1 MADGTKEKQA
11 KAKKPKLRRP
21 GWIVQRGENTWL
33 ARIFVNRDESGK
45 RHYESRTVHGTKQD
59 AEDALADLYSDKRK
73 GKLGARSLTVSSL
86 LDLVV
91 QDYTIN
97 GQNVDWVKIV
107 IERLR
112 ENLDCEK
119 AVSKLKPLH
128 VEAYKARRVKKAA
141 NATVNHELAIL
152 RRSFTLGVKHG
163 LLAIA
168 PFRIE
173 SLKLDNVRRGFFE
186 HTEYT
191 RLRDCLPS
199 ELKPVLA
206 MGYYTGMRKGEIL
219 GLKWQQA
226 DLVRRIIRLEPGET
240 KNKEGRIIPLHV
252 EELYQMLTIQR
263 SIRDQLFP
271 DSPWV
276 FSRAGQPIL
285 HFRKSWDTACKL
297 AGFWDAE
304 RKRPTKLFH
313 DLRRTGVRNLL
324 RAGVPEKITM
334 QISGHKTRSTF
345 ERYNIVDERD
355 VIQAM
360 QKLDAYTRE
369 RVAQEKEAADSKE
382 QKGSVA
388 PKPS

>member
-1 MADGTKEKQA
+1 MADE
-11 KAKKPKLRRP
+11 AKKRTKPKARRK
-21 GWIVQRGENTWL
+21 GWMVRRGPDTWQV
-33 ARIFVNRDESGK
+33 RIFINRDEGGK
-45 RHYESRTVHGTKQD
+45 RHYETRTVRGSKEE
-59 AEDALADLYSDKRK
+59 AEAALEDLCKEKRAGILAPK
-73 GKLGARSLTVSSL
+73 ALTVNTL
-86 LDLVV
+86 LGLVV

-369 RVAQEKEAADSKE
+369 RVTQEKEAAASED
-382 QKGSVA
+382 QKAPVKSVTI
-388 PKPS
+388 SH